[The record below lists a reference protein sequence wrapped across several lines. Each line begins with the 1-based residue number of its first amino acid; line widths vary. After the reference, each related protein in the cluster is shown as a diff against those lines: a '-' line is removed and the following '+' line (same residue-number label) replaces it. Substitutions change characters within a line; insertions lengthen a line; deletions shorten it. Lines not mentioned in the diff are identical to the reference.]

1 MAHTFYE
8 HCIVLLQVREW
19 VESSEFERLRAE
31 VNLQD
36 VKSISCACVCRILP
50 ENEEEYIAANKRDTS
65 NITSIFAIP
74 EELDEEQDGYD
85 YPDYNG
91 LNHDLGPES
100 WRESVDGDVPFYS
113 GRPKLMISPSGE
125 NLCIETDSGEKID
138 DDDDNVFQF
147 VAPRGASGGRCKITE
162 EGVGDIQLQ
171 HEFDPYTQIWLCGR
185 DQRKGLLQIFT
196 YNDNNVGQ
204 YVSPTSEGS

>member
-1 MAHTFYE
+1 M
-8 HCIVLLQVREW
+8 REW
-19 VESSEFERLRAE
+19 VESPEFERLRVE

-50 ENEEEYIAANKRDTS
+50 ENEEEYIAARKQDVS

-74 EELDEEQDGYD
+74 EYLDEDEQDSYD

-91 LNHDLGPES
+91 FDQDLGPQSLSET
-100 WRESVDGDVPFYS
+100 VDSGGPFYPS
-113 GRPKLMISPSGE
+113 RPRMMISPSGE
-125 NLCIETDSGEKID
+125 NLCIETDSGEKIED
-138 DDDDNVFQF
+138 DDDSVYQF
-147 VAPRGASGGRCKITE
+147 IAPRGASGGWCKNTE
-162 EGVGDIQLQ
+162 EGGGDIQLQ

-196 YNDNNVGQ
+196 YNDSNVGQ
-204 YVSPTSEGS
+204 YVSPMCKSKEQLQAGRN